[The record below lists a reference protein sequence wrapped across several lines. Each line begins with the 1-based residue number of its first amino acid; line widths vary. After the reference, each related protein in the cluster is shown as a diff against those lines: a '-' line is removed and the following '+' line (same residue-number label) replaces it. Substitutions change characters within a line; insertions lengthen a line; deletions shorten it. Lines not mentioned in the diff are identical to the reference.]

1 MKDFKKLLI
10 WQRGISLV
18 ERIYRL
24 TAEFPDYEKFG
35 LKSQLQ
41 RSAIS
46 IPSNI
51 AEGCSRRSIVE
62 QCRYLEIALGS
73 CFELETQVI
82 VSEKLNYIP
91 EDASNDLLQEIRE
104 EQMMI
109 TGYMNKVKEN
119 I

>member
-24 TAEFPDYEKFG
+24 TADFPDYEKFG

-41 RSAIS
+41 RSAVS

-51 AEGCSRRSIVE
+51 AEGCSRKSIAE

-82 VSEKLNYIP
+82 VSEKLSYIP
-91 EDASNDLLQEIRE
+91 EDASNDFLQEIRE

-109 TGYMNKVKEN
+109 SGYMNKLKEST
-119 I
+119 